1 MSARRV
7 CTQSVTPPSTDPNIQ
22 NLGLLLIRSGPVCH
36 THLFKNHSCRLDEP
50 RVYTGDNLHV
60 TYLEFFH
67 FTTSRKDSS
76 GTDLETRK
84 FQRHGKRFNVIS
96 RKVLKDPPQTGLH
109 QHFKDTSGWSFQPR
123 VGTSY
128 ITHYIVPDTETKE
141 MQFGRGRGG
150 GDFVQRVPWVGFSW
164 GTVRKKGFSGI
175 STTPFVNFCDPW
187 LLYKCTFR

>member
-1 MSARRV
+1 M
-7 CTQSVTPPSTDPNIQ
+7 
-22 NLGLLLIRSGPVCH
+22 CH

-109 QHFKDTSGWSFQPR
+109 QHFQDTSGWSFQPR
-123 VGTSY
+123 VSTSY